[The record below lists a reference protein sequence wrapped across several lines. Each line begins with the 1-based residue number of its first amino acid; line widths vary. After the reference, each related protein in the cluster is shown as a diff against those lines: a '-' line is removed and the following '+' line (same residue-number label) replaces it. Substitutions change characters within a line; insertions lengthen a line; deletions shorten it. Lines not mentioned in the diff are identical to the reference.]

1 MDKTDLFIEY
11 CKSLGGIPDRP
22 HSTGYIRKKQINTTA
37 TFLYHVIAG
46 CKGRKKSGSFGTLAI
61 KMKRFS
67 PENVICMRQ
76 LGPLARLLANASR
89 PHGWKKTLARKR
101 KDLPDQWGCRAMPA
115 YTRKNVVSSEARTAE
130 TAAEAA
136 TTALTLLHGRA
147 ALVVGNLVR
156 EGQHEVAWH
165 VVVVAVGDAV
175 AADATRIAST

>member
-61 KMKRFS
+61 KMKRFF

-76 LGPLARLLANASR
+76 LGPLVGVIGQCLPSARLEKDIGPEKER
-89 PHGWKKTLARKR
+89 PSGPMGLQGDACLHKKKR
-101 KDLPDQWGCRAMPA
+101 C
-115 YTRKNVVSSEARTAE
+115 
-130 TAAEAA
+130 
-136 TTALTLLHGRA
+136 
-147 ALVVGNLVR
+147 LVR
-156 EGQHEVAWH
+156 SADRRNRRRSRRHR
-165 VVVVAVGDAV
+165 
-175 AADATRIAST
+175 ADAPSWPNCSCSWQSCTRRST